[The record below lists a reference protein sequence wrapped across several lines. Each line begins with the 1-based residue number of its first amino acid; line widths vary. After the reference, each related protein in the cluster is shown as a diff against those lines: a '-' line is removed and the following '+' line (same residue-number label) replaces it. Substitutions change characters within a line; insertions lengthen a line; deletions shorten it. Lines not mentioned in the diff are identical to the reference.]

1 MKGLFEAMRK
11 IIWVGMIIVSLFMFV
26 SCSEQDNSNEN
37 QAESESSIASQVWD
51 GHEKS
56 PDRSFNKVQ
65 PSQAWEGYE
74 ELQGKSFGN
83 VFTLP
88 EKIRPVRADEAY
100 SFYTEND
107 HNEDQQANSEKYFKL
122 LFGDDYDEKYISDQG
137 EAKIY
142 SDGDN
147 GKYYAMYLY
156 GPGTMVM
163 NGIRPLSSIDSGYEL
178 KTRYDPES
186 DKDTVLEVGNES
198 ITVGKLCENAVGFC
212 TAKFD
217 GHFNEFELYPVVLLY
232 YHDPDHDYY
241 SASVTIGLKYKGI
254 PVEYQFTPLFSD
266 ENRSFYDVTTHYC
279 PMMFTLDMYGSDDFR
294 VLMVYCTDSKP
305 VTENIDSILSLKE
318 AVSILERELAQNSK
332 YKFERVEL
340 LYSAKNKSI
349 NAYREPWMT
358 DEDLSRANESA
369 AADYGELP
377 PVTYF
382 PTWVFTLSINS
393 VNGPMENYIKV
404 NAVTGEITIDA

>member
-1 MKGLFEAMRK
+1 MKRN
-11 IIWVGMIIVSLFMFV
+11 ISLLSLALSALILST
-26 SCSEQDNSNEN
+26 SCSQQDNSGNTKETEDSAN
-37 QAESESSIASQVWD
+37 VVPVSQIWD
-51 GHEKS
+51 G
-56 PDRSFNKVQ
+56 
-65 PSQAWEGYE
+65 YE
-74 ELQGKSFGN
+74 DLQGKSFGN
-83 VFTLP
+83 VFTMP
-88 EKIRPVRADEAY
+88 EKIRHVKFDEAY
-100 SFYTEND
+100 SFYTETDN
-107 HNEDQQANSEKYFKL
+107 NEDQQANCEKYFKL
-122 LFGDDYDEKYISDQG
+122 LFGDNYDEKYISEQG

-142 SDGDN
+142 SDGAN
-147 GKYYAMYLY
+147 GKHYAMYLY

-163 NGIRPLSSIDSGYEL
+163 NGIRPLSSNDSGYEL

-186 DKDTVLEVGNES
+186 DKDTVLQVGNES

-217 GHFNEFELYPVVLLY
+217 GHFNEFELYPADLQY
-232 YHDPDHDYY
+232 YYNSDHDNY
-241 SASVTIGLKYKGI
+241 SVSAVIGLKYKGI

-305 VTENIDSILSLKE
+305 ITENIDSILSLKE

-332 YKFERVEL
+332 YRFERVEL

-358 DEDLSRANESA
+358 DEDFSRDNESA
-369 AADYGELP
+369 AADYGEIP

-404 NAVTGEITIDA
+404 NAVTGEITIDK

>member
-1 MKGLFEAMRK
+1 MRK
-11 IIWVGMIIVSLFMFV
+11 IIWVCMIIVSLFMFV

-37 QAESESSIASQVWD
+37 QAESEISIASQVWD
-51 GHEKS
+51 GHEES
-56 PDRSFNKVQ
+56 PARSFDKVL

-88 EKIRPVRADEAY
+88 EKIRPVKADEAY

-122 LFGDDYDEKYISDQG
+122 LFGNDYDEKYISDQG

-178 KTRYDPES
+178 KTRYDPER

-217 GHFNEFELYPVVLLY
+217 GHSNEFELYPAVLLY
-232 YHDPDHDYY
+232 YHDADHDYY

-254 PVEYQFTPLFSD
+254 PGEYHFTPLYSD
-266 ENRSFYDVTTHYC
+266 EDRGFYHVTTHYC

-294 VLMVYCTDSKP
+294 ALMVYCTDIMIHGEKLDEIIP
-305 VTENIDSILSLKE
+305 LKE
-318 AVSILERELAQNSK
+318 AASILEQELAQNSK

-340 LYSAKNKSI
+340 LYCAKNKSI
-349 NAYREPWMT
+349 NANIEPGMSE
-358 DEDLSRANESA
+358 EDLARANERA
-369 AADYGELP
+369 AADYGKVP
-377 PVTYF
+377 PRTYV
-382 PTWVFTLSINS
+382 PTWVFTVTANSIN
-393 VNGPMENYIKV
+393 GTMEKYIKV